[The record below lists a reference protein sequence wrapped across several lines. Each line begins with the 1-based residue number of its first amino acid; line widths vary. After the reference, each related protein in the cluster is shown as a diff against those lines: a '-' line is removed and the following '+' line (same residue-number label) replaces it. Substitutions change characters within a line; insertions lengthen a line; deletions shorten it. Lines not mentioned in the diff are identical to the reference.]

1 MGQGTKEWADV
12 VVSGEVQGTGRGT
25 KGNATYVRF
34 QGYDG
39 QCTVMVPD
47 DVMPVPPIQAGDR
60 VEIVC
65 RTVTMGK
72 FGLILHGTGVKRVP
86 PKG

>member
-1 MGQGTKEWADV
+1 M
-12 VVSGEVQGTGRGT
+12 VVSGVVQGTGRGT
-25 KGNATYVRF
+25 KGSATYVRF

-39 QCTVMVPD
+39 QVSVMLPD
-47 DVMPVPPIQAGDR
+47 EAMPVPPIQGGER

-72 FGLILHGTGVKRVP
+72 FGLMLHGVSVRRAEGKSKP
-86 PKG
+86 E